1 MRKPINVLY
10 YPNSTIDPTT
20 LKRAI
25 LLFDEFHITDNPSF
39 SFGGGGKSNFGMVGS
54 DSPLRQVERSFRD
67 EGVPLYVHSAPGG
80 RISEEDYA
88 TVCADVNDLEFL
100 RRFQQGLN
108 DSPAFRGSIVPTG
121 NYGPVGNQNDVIE
134 AFLDIDLST
143 AFSDHGSPMGL
154 SEDPQIQQFR
164 HSTPHERAKAFVNEA
179 IMCATRLNLAL
190 AISARYDHQPMA
202 DASPFG
208 NLLGAKYARAMA
220 AADQVAPRI
229 PVTDLS
235 FSILD
240 ELIPPERLKSM
251 SFPEVIKYRKSSADA
266 REHFLE
272 HVAALQVKAGEIPED
287 GNYQAE
293 IEKIITTEIVPAARD
308 FRNKVTGIN
317 EGFVAH
323 LATGL
328 VTFLGGSSAMQIFAG
343 LPWSALL
350 ALAAGAAVVGKG
362 AIDAAAKER
371 ATYRESS
378 LSYIL
383 SLD

>member
-1 MRKPINVLY
+1 
-10 YPNSTIDPTT
+10 
-20 LKRAI
+20 
-25 LLFDEFHITDNPSF
+25 
-39 SFGGGGKSNFGMVGS
+39 
-54 DSPLRQVERSFRD
+54 
-67 EGVPLYVHSAPGG
+67 
-80 RISEEDYA
+80 
-88 TVCADVNDLEFL
+88 
-100 RRFQQGLN
+100 
-108 DSPAFRGSIVPTG
+108 
-121 NYGPVGNQNDVIE
+121 
-134 AFLDIDLST
+134 
-143 AFSDHGSPMGL
+143 
-154 SEDPQIQQFR
+154 
-164 HSTPHERAKAFVNEA
+164 
-179 IMCATRLNLAL
+179 
-190 AISARYDHQPMA
+190 MA

-240 ELIPPERLKSM
+240 ELIPAERLKSM

-272 HVAALQVKAGEIPED
+272 HVAALQVKTGEIPED